1 MPLATKEKT
10 CRALL
15 SPYKDPK
22 TGEFVTWGRFNCG
35 VMSLNLPYIAME
47 NNSDKSEEQLFLNLD
62 KYLGVA
68 NQGIIWRVNHCAKI
82 KAKSCPILWVY
93 GGLATLNPE
102 DDLSSLV
109 YGGYATVSLGYS
121 GLYECVKY
129 ITGEDHWKDEKAIK
143 LAHKILDYLNR
154 NNKELG
160 ERLNVSV
167 ALYGTPK
174 HMWGFIK

>member
-1 MPLATKEKT
+1 
-10 CRALL
+10 
-15 SPYKDPK
+15 
-22 TGEFVTWGRFNCG
+22 
-35 VMSLNLPYIAME
+35 ME
-47 NNSDKSEEQLFLNLD
+47 NNPDKSEEQLFLNLD
-62 KYLGVA
+62 KYLGIA

-82 KAKSCPILWVY
+82 KAKACPILWVY
-93 GGLATLNPE
+93 GGLATLDPE

-109 YGGYATVSLGYS
+109 YGGYATVTLGYS

-167 ALYGTPK
+167 A
-174 HMWGFIK
+174 

>member
-22 TGEFVTWGRFNCG
+22 TGELVTWGRFNCG

-47 NNSDKSEEQLFLNLD
+47 NNPDKSEEQLFLNLD

-93 GGLATLNPE
+93 GGLATLDPE

-109 YGGYATVSLGYS
+109 YGGYATVTLG
-121 GLYECVKY
+121 
-129 ITGEDHWKDEKAIK
+129 
-143 LAHKILDYLNR
+143 
-154 NNKELG
+154 
-160 ERLNVSV
+160 
-167 ALYGTPK
+167 
-174 HMWGFIK
+174 